1 MSVKV
6 RCNFRLGYF
15 SGCEYQEDV
24 LMHFRFIQ
32 EDSVHVKRE
41 QEVNLASID
50 KVERVLSFAFPI

>member
-1 MSVKV
+1 MGQSPLQ
-6 RCNFRLGYF
+6 FPLGYF
-15 SGCEYQEDV
+15 GGCENQEGA

-41 QEVNLASID
+41 LEVNLASID